1 MLALS
6 ACGSGLDGTYA
17 DQSGITKYKFESGGK
32 VYVSMMGVETELK
45 YEVDGD
51 KVKIAAPGDNG
62 ANQIYT
68 LQGDGSLSGPMG
80 LTLTKQK

>member
-1 MLALS
+1 
-6 ACGSGLDGTYA
+6 
-17 DQSGITKYKFESGGK
+17 
-32 VYVSMMGVETELK
+32 MMGVETELK